1 MSFSLSKVSGSI
13 RPVHQQGTLIKYPG
27 KHGPFHACNRYPDC
41 KTTLP
46 DDNSHPNLNPKPRQ
60 NAQPITEEFCKQCG
74 NPLVRRPGKK
84 KGHLGGDAAVFLRVK
99 CAFLT
104 KTVNRTEIAEDFKHP
119 PSPAMFT

>member
-13 RPVHQQGTLIKYPG
+13 RPVYQQGTLIKCLG

-41 KTTLP
+41 KTTLS
-46 DDNSHPNLNPKPRQ
+46 DDNGHPNLNPKPRQ
-60 NAQPITEEFCKQCG
+60 NAKPSTEEFCKQCG

-84 KGHLGGDAAVFLRVK
+84 KGHFGGDAAVFLNAK
-99 CAFLT
+99 CSFLT
-104 KTVNRTEIAEDFKHP
+104 KTVNRTEIAENFKHT